1 MKRGTTVAVALVTL
15 AMLAGCSSEPGW
27 SEMRAA
33 PAPLG
38 TPAAGFFPS
47 APPAPES
54 TLTPAP
60 GSWDGVRPPAG
71 YRVVLLTVGDDA
83 PTAVL
88 VDAVRQWAD
97 ETRADL
103 EVVHADDDMIDGTV
117 AAMRMNPDLIISAG
131 DALVDPLATVTASHL
146 DRQFLIV
153 GAELAEPTENVTAA
167 DWTGAAYRGEGLG
180 TAAAYDPASF
190 TPARAAAAVRAGVAS
205 VLTGQRGIVLWID

>member
-1 MKRGTTVAVALVTL
+1 MRRWTTAATLVAVM
-15 AMLAGCSSEPGW
+15 MLTGCSSASGW

-38 TPAAGFFPS
+38 TPAAGF
-47 APPAPES
+47 APTAPLAPEA
-54 TLTPAP
+54 TYAPEP
-60 GSWDGVRPPAG
+60 GSWQGVRPPAG

-88 VDAVRQWAD
+88 VDAVEDWAA
-97 ETRADL
+97 ETHADL
-103 EVVHADDDMIDGTV
+103 RVVHADADMIDGAV
-117 AAMRMNPDLIISAG
+117 EAMRMNPDLIISAG
-131 DALVDPLATVTASHL
+131 DALVDPLATVTANHL
-146 DRQFLIV
+146 DRQFLII

-180 TAAAYDPASF
+180 TASAYDPASF
-190 TPARAAAAVRAGVAS
+190 TPERAGAAIRAGVTS